1 MLLHFADAEDDF
13 ESSKFI
19 IFGVPYDGTSSY
31 RYGSRFAPDEIRKAS
46 YNFESFVFSHNLS
59 LSDVKIHDM
68 GNLGTLDEFG
78 DPEEVV
84 EAVHSTMD
92 SLLPEKFPIMLG
104 GEHSITVGAAR
115 AIKRMDAGIIFVD
128 AHADFR
134 EQYLGKRFSHACTA
148 RRSFET
154 LNGRVFTIG
163 VRSISQEESKEA
175 EVLGYN
181 FIDSFQ
187 FREIGW
193 KRAIEI
199 ALESLDA
206 DKIYL
211 SIDIDGID
219 PAYAPGTGTPEP
231 FGLDPLD
238 IKRIINYLAPHLIGA
253 DITEVS
259 PPYDNGNT
267 SALAARLVQEIIASV
282 VEIKKDKF
290 I

>member
-13 ESSKFI
+13 KSSKFI

-46 YNFESFVFSHNLS
+46 YNFESFVFTHNLS

-78 DPEEVV
+78 DPEKVV
-84 EAVHSTMD
+84 ETVHSTMG
-92 SLLPEKFPIMLG
+92 SILPEKFPIMLG
-104 GEHSITVGAAR
+104 GEHSVTVGAAR
-115 AIKRMDAGIIFVD
+115 ALKKMNAGIIFID

-134 EQYLGKRFSHACTA
+134 DQYLGKKFSHACTA
-148 RRSFET
+148 RRSFEI
-154 LNGRVFTIG
+154 LNGKVFTIG
-163 VRSISQEESKEA
+163 VRSISKEEREEA
-175 EVLGYN
+175 DKLGYN
-181 FIDSFQ
+181 FIDAFK

-193 KRAIEI
+193 KEAIET
-199 ALESLDA
+199 AKESIGTER
-206 DKIYL
+206 IYL

-231 FGLDPLD
+231 FGLEPVDV
-238 IKRIINYLAPHLIGA
+238 KNIINFLAPYLVGA

-267 SALAARLVQEIIASV
+267 SALAARLVQEIVAAV
-282 VEIKKDKF
+282 VETKKDKF